1 MTDFTEYT
9 KSVNIHTAEIRENV
23 FIHSSILDISAIKIT
38 QDTDL
43 NDN

>member
-1 MTDFTEYT
+1 MTDFTECT
-9 KSVNIHTAEIRENV
+9 KSVNIHIAEIRENV
-23 FIHSSILDISAIKIT
+23 FIHSYILDISTIKLT